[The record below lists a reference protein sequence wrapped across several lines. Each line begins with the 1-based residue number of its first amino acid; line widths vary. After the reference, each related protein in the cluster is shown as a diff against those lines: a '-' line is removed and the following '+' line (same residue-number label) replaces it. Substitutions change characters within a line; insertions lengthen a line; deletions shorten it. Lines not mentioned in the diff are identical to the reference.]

1 MNFGIY
7 IESVADIY
15 NSGLILGGRDMLAY
29 VERIAVFIIAEGI
42 FLRLTT
48 NEDYKKMIKICS
60 GMILIIIVLSPL
72 DEIFE
77 FTGLVTEFLQEIT
90 GENRMEELKEVFLQS
105 DERNIEQV
113 RKEYE
118 KVLSDGLKNIA
129 GEYGYSVEAVN
140 VVFDK
145 TKVNYIGSVTVYLAE
160 DSTDGTYNKNNID
173 MEIETIE
180 KIESVIINTENEQ
193 DSHNDNRMDIE
204 LPDIIAIKNSIV
216 DKYGID
222 YERISIYKA

>member
-1 MNFGIY
+1 
-7 IESVADIY
+7 
-15 NSGLILGGRDMLAY
+15 MLAY
-29 VERIAVFIIAEGI
+29 IERIAVFIIVEGI
-42 FLRLTT
+42 ILRLTT

-90 GENRMEELKEVFLQS
+90 GENRMEELKEVFAQS

-118 KVLSDGLKNIA
+118 KVLSEELKNIV
-129 GEYGYSVEAVN
+129 GEYGYSVETVN
-140 VVFDK
+140 VVFDD
-145 TKVNYIGSVTVYLAE
+145 TRENYIGSVTVYLAE
-160 DSTDGTYNKNNID
+160 DGCKADNNTDEGTDSTYKKNNTD
-173 MEIETIE
+173 MEIEAIE
-180 KIESVIINTENEQ
+180 KIESVRINPEDEQ
-193 DSHNDNRMDIE
+193 ASYNDNKMDIE

-222 YERISIYKA
+222 YERINIYKA

>member
-1 MNFGIY
+1 
-7 IESVADIY
+7 
-15 NSGLILGGRDMLAY
+15 MLAY

-90 GENRMEELKEVFLQS
+90 GENRMEELKEVFSRS
-105 DERNIEQV
+105 DEKNIERV

-129 GEYGYSVEAVN
+129 GEYGYSVKSVN
-140 VVFDK
+140 VVFDD
-145 TKVNYIGSVTVYLAE
+145 TRQNYIGSVTVYLAE
-160 DSTDGTYNKNNID
+160 EGYEADNNTDNTYKKNDAD
-173 MEIETIE
+173 MEIEAIE
-180 KIESVIINTENEQ
+180 KIESVRINTENGQ
-193 DSHNDNRMDIE
+193 ASHNDNRMDIE
-204 LPDIIAIKNSIV
+204 LPDIIAIKNRIV

>member
-1 MNFGIY
+1 
-7 IESVADIY
+7 
-15 NSGLILGGRDMLAY
+15 MLAY

-140 VVFDK
+140 VVFDE

-160 DSTDGTYNKNNID
+160 DSTDSTYKKNNID
-173 MEIETIE
+173 TEIEAIE
-180 KIESVIINTENEQ
+180 KIESVMINTENEQ
-193 DSHNDNRMDIE
+193 ASHNDNRMDIE